1 MIIDYRDVRKHD
13 GVLAKHE
20 QVLVPEVAKTHAQVE
35 NVSSLD
41 VRVNAQ
47 LVKHLCKVEGTAQYS
62 VTYLC
67 TRCLEPFVALQE
79 TELFEEFTE
88 DKHQVTEEVH
98 HALDGIAVLDP
109 WIEQSLNLDLEFFPV
124 CQSDCRGLCPV
135 CGINRNEHE
144 CDCDV
149 RTVDP
154 RLAALS
160 DLLST
165 DESE

>member
-20 QVLVPEVAKTHAQVE
+20 QVLVPEVAKTHTQVE
-35 NVSSLD
+35 NVSPLD

-47 LVKHLCKVEGTAQYS
+47 LVNHLCKVEGTVKYS

-67 TRCLEPFVALQE
+67 TRCLESFVAHQE

-88 DKHQVTEEVH
+88 DKNQVTEEVH
-98 HALDGIAVLDP
+98 HAPDGIAVLDP

-124 CQSDCRGLCPV
+124 CRSDCRGLCPV

-144 CDCDV
+144 CNCDV

-154 RLAALS
+154 RLGVLS